1 MLITTKT
8 YIRKGIVMSH
18 KHFTINER
26 NKIEILNK
34 EGYSARKIA
43 DILNY
48 NNSSISRELARCGD
62 EYSSIEAQ
70 KDYDSKSKT
79 KVEKLN

>member
-26 NKIEILNK
+26 NKIEVLNK

-43 DILNY
+43 GILNY
-48 NNSSISRELARCGD
+48 NNS
-62 EYSSIEAQ
+62 
-70 KDYDSKSKT
+70 
-79 KVEKLN
+79 